1 MKVTA
6 EDKRRIRSGDITT
19 LKRVLTEELE
29 DVKNQLLSF
38 RQVGPEYDNVLKGRG
53 MVTKELLD
61 LLK

>member
-1 MKVTA
+1 MKATT
-6 EDKRRIRSGDITT
+6 EEKRRIRSGDVST
-19 LKRVLTEELE
+19 LKKVLTDELE

-53 MVTKELLD
+53 MVAKELLE